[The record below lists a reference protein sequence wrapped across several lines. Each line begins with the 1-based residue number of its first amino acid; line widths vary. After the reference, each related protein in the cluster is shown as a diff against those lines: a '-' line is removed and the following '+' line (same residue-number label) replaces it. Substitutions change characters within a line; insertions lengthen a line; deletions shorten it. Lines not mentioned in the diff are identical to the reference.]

1 MTTDFKIKVL
11 WHFIKSGMRNIR
23 SNRQTR
29 TRAIVAVVAF
39 VLLFLLTMLSVPDG
53 ALAAFERGLYGM
65 AFAIFGVMLA
75 AFGTAA
81 AAATVQLVRIGVEQ
95 THGKSHGLH
104 QLRHPLVG
112 ASSISFVSP
121 QAAKLIHSAAP
132 PLPTKFCNFAGTP

>member
-29 TRAIVAVVAF
+29 TWAIVAVVAF

-65 AFAIFGVMLA
+65 AFAIFGVMLVVL
-75 AFGTAA
+75 GTAA
-81 AAATVQLVRIGVEQ
+81 AGLPHGFLSIAQDIQRIGLKTQRENI
-95 THGKSHGLH
+95 
-104 QLRHPLVG
+104 P
-112 ASSISFVSP
+112 SSSTDTRKM
-121 QAAKLIHSAAP
+121 KLWR
-132 PLPTKFCNFAGTP
+132 C